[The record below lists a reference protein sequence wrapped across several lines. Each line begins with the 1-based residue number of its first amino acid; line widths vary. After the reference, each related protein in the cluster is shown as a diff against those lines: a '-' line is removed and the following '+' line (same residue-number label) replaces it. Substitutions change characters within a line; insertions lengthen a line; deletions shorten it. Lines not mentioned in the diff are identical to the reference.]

1 MVDKDGNLCPDA
13 AHLVHFKVKG
23 AGQYRAAANG
33 NAASLDLFHLPQMH
47 AFSGQ
52 CTAIVQAGKMP
63 GTLTLEASAK
73 GLKSARLSLRV
84 E

>member
-1 MVDKDGNLCPDA
+1 
-13 AHLVHFKVKG
+13 
-23 AGQYRAAANG
+23 
-33 NAASLDLFHLPQMH
+33 MH